1 MAGCKKVKTT
11 KKFAKWLAIENLAK
25 WVAECKRA
33 GINMEI
39 HPVSVVDEL
48 EGTYEK
54 SSWPHVAARKFKSI
68 LRKHISEDSKFY
80 PGSEDDKLLRKIF
93 KKGIATMNLKRY
105 WIKLRNVMFKS
116 KRMCKQ
122 FEKRHQNIETFIIL
136 CVLIEFLFMC
146 CIYIPMYQYLP
157 YW

>member
-1 MAGCKKVKTT
+1 
-11 KKFAKWLAIENLAK
+11 
-25 WVAECKRA
+25 
-33 GINMEI
+33 MEI

-93 KKGIATMNLKRY
+93 KKRY
-105 WIKLRNVMFKS
+105 SYDEFKKILDKAKERDVQVKKDVQTVREKAS
-116 KRMCKQ
+116 K
-122 FEKRHQNIETFIIL
+122 
-136 CVLIEFLFMC
+136 
-146 CIYIPMYQYLP
+146 Y
-157 YW
+157 